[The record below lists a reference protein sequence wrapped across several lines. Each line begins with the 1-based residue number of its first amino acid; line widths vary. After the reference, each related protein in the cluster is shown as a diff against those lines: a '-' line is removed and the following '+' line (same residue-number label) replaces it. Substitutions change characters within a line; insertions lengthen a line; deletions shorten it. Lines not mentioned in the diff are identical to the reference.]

1 MSNLLLLAI
10 QISLAN
16 TCSPRLLFFFFSLS
30 IILLGFLRNY
40 DMDDF

>member
-16 TCSPRLLFFFFSLS
+16 TCSPRLLFFFSLS